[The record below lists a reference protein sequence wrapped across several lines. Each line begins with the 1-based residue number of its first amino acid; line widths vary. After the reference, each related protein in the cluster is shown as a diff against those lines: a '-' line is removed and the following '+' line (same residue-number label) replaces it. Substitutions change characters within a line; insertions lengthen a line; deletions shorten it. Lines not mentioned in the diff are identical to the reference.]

1 MPRSY
6 LPRSYLGGLGV
17 RAASVIDR
25 VCSEPSGWSQ
35 NWVTSQTST
44 TKCPVRWDQVSFFLV
59 KPSGALR
66 LLAAPRL
73 SFVLQF
79 QEAEERSDTKGQMPK
94 LPAHSRSAA
103 LTLPGVKQREGTSL
117 GSWAQGV
124 LRTVGVRPSQPPPDF
139 AKSCSGDWRPPL
151 FPPPWV
157 FPTCISAD
165 AGALMFCP

>member
-17 RAASVIDR
+17 RAGSVIDR
-25 VCSEPSGWSQ
+25 VCSEPSGRSQ

-44 TKCPVRWDQVSFFLV
+44 TTCPVGWNQVSFFLV

-79 QEAEERSDTKGQMPK
+79 QEAKERSDTKSRMPK
-94 LPAHSRSAA
+94 LLTGSLNSSAGSPRGKARGGGVSWVLGPRGSPDSRGETCTATTRLCQELCWGLEAA
-103 LTLPGVKQREGTSL
+103 SLSTTLGLSNL
-117 GSWAQGV
+117 Y
-124 LRTVGVRPSQPPPDF
+124 
-139 AKSCSGDWRPPL
+139 
-151 FPPPWV
+151 
-157 FPTCISAD
+157 
-165 AGALMFCP
+165 FC

>member
-17 RAASVIDR
+17 RAGSVIDR
-25 VCSEPSGWSQ
+25 VCSEPSGRSQ

-44 TKCPVRWDQVSFFLV
+44 TTCPVGWDQVSFFLV

-79 QEAEERSDTKGQMPK
+79 QEAKERSDIKSRMPK
-94 LPAHSRSAA
+94 LPTRS
-103 LTLPGVKQREGTSL
+103 LSKQRCGLS
-117 GSWAQGV
+117 QG
-124 LRTVGVRPSQPPPDF
+124 
-139 AKSCSGDWRPPL
+139 
-151 FPPPWV
+151 
-157 FPTCISAD
+157 
-165 AGALMFCP
+165 